1 MPIRML
7 ISTMISMIRM
17 MHIIMNTM
25 IIMHNIHYAYD
36 CALNIMLITRIMSMR
51 IIMRSM
57 IIMPILVYAYY

>member
-1 MPIRML
+1 
-7 ISTMISMIRM
+7 MIRM
-17 MHIIMNTM
+17 MHIMMITM
-25 IIMHNIHYAYD
+25 IIMHNIPYAYD